1 MRLDK
6 DAIHPLLQKPTEVS
20 MASRDAIIAAYH
32 DKIAALTDVF
42 QTSHDLWRPPV
53 PVTVYYYSD
62 NGGRLD
68 DTAPKEIQRF
78 LNDSAN
84 AVSVLSGIE
93 PPRIEQAN
101 TPAQAWVQGGFDLA
115 QTTRHGLSGVGNV
128 TFLNCAPRIDE
139 RGQNGN
145 KTNKGEPVYVG
156 ILPNGHVV
164 SANSRYNFT
173 FFRDAIENEE
183 MEVFEANVQPD
194 GTQFRSRDTFTMHSI
209 LLANLLTQNIDKWK
223 PDMSLEERKELLAAT
238 GYVNRDAPL
247 TVENIPELEQFT
259 VAHIDVHGNIKLNTR
274 ISELDPQVLEAL
286 KAKPFDIVLD
296 GKKLAQARFTDRMF
310 DRKEG
315 EAGFSVGSS
324 GRDWQ
329 GAANHDGFI
338 ELSIIGG
345 DAAAGLDI
353 RAEQFKRPMTLTIPG
368 IFTGNDNVN
377 GGPQPVLE
385 HRHNGGSAIEAHA

>member
-6 DAIHPLLQKPTEVS
+6 DAIHPLVKQPTEVS

-32 DKIAALTDVF
+32 EKISALTGVF
-42 QTSHDLWRPPV
+42 QKSHDLWNPPV

-84 AVSVLSGIE
+84 AVSALSGIA

-139 RGQNGN
+139 RGQEGN
-145 KTNKGEPVYVG
+145 VSNKGEPVYVG
-156 ILPNGHVV
+156 VLPNGHVV

-173 FFRDAIENEE
+173 FFRDAIENGE
-183 MEVFEANVQPD
+183 MEVFAAAVQPD
-194 GTQFRSRDTFTMHSI
+194 GTQFRSRDTFPMHSV
-209 LLANLLTQNIDKWK
+209 LLANQLTQNIDKWK
-223 PDMSLEERKELLAAT
+223 PEMSIEERRELLAAT
-238 GYVNRDAPL
+238 GYVDLDAPL
-247 TVENIPELEQFT
+247 TAEDIPALKQFS

-274 ISELDPQVLEAL
+274 TSELDPDVVAQL
-286 KAKPFDIVLD
+286 KDEPFKIQINGQTLD
-296 GKKLAQARFTDRMF
+296 ARFTDRMF
-310 DRKEG
+310 DRAEG

-345 DAAAGLDI
+345 DAAEAFAIEAG
-353 RAEQFKRPMTLTIPG
+353 QFKKPIELTIPG
-368 IFTGNDNVN
+368 ITTTNDNVD
-377 GGPQPVLE
+377 GGPRPVLQRG
-385 HRHNGGSAIEAHA
+385 HDSGGALEAHA